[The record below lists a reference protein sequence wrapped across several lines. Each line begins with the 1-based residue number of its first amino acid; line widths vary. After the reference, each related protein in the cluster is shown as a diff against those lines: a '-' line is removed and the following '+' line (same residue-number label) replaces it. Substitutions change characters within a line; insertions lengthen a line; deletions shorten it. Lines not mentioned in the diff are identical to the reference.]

1 MQRLLTKTVELS
13 SGTRAKL
20 SMLSVNAAWQKSVRY
35 FDFFSL
41 EVVSSPGSGQL
52 LPAEQ
57 SRE

>member
-20 SMLSVNAAWQKSVRY
+20 SMLSMNAAWQKSVRY

-41 EVVSSPGSGQL
+41 EVVSSPGSGQK
-52 LPAEQ
+52 
-57 SRE
+57 